1 MGHTHTVLCS
11 SHYDIR
17 LISPLLSLYT
27 SWNSHSTSTFGP
39 STSESEKNQLQNL
52 VHHGKPIFTLHFT
65 NISWLGAPPLGVA
78 AIRPQPHTWRLS
90 TSFTLTMSESTA
102 VTSSWRQPVEAA
114 RTAIFWGFPVEHDV
128 GWLIFWGIVKQCY
141 NFMGGI
147 CTPSKYV
154 LIFWGIVK
162 PCYNFMGG
170 IRTPSKYVLI
180 FWGIVKPCGICTP
193 SKYVLLFLGNS
204 KAML

>member
-1 MGHTHTVLCS
+1 MIS
-11 SHYDIR
+11 DWYPRYYHYILR
-17 LISPLLSLYT
+17 EILILLPLLGQAHL
-27 SWNSHSTSTFGP
+27 NLK
-39 STSESEKNQLQNL
+39 KNQLQNL

-147 CTPSKYV
+147 CTTIK
-154 LIFWGIVK
+154 
-162 PCYNFMGG
+162 
-170 IRTPSKYVLI
+170 
-180 FWGIVKPCGICTP
+180 IC
-193 SKYVLLFLGNS
+193 VNFLGNS